1 MKNMTLPSMKQAQKM
16 QAQNGAGAAGA
27 WATSASRR
35 RRRRHG
41 HRGRQR
47 ASELVSIKI
56 DPEIVKAGDIPML
69 EDLVLAAVNEARSRS
84 EELMRDAMNRVAGPF
99 GGFPFV

>member
-1 MKNMTLPSMKQAQKM
+1 MTNIQALMKQAQKM
-16 QAQNGAGAAGA
+16 QAQMAQVQQELGEKRIEASAGGGMVTAVVNG
-27 WATSASRR
+27 
-35 RRRRHG
+35 
-41 HRGRQR
+41 RG
-47 ASELVSIKI
+47 ELVSIKI

>member
-1 MKNMTLPSMKQAQKM
+1 MTNIQALMKQAQKM
-16 QAQNGAGAAGA
+16 QAQMAQVQQELGEKRIEASTGGGMVTAVVNG
-27 WATSASRR
+27 
-35 RRRRHG
+35 
-41 HRGRQR
+41 RG
-47 ASELVSIKI
+47 ELVSIKI

>member
-1 MKNMTLPSMKQAQKM
+1 MKNIAAMMKQAQKM
-16 QAQNGAGAAGA
+16 QAQMAQVQEELGEKRVEASAGGGMVTAVVNG
-27 WATSASRR
+27 
-35 RRRRHG
+35 
-41 HRGRQR
+41 RG
-47 ASELVSIKI
+47 ELVQVKI

>member
-1 MKNMTLPSMKQAQKM
+1 MTNIQALMKQAQKM
-16 QAQNGAGAAGA
+16 QAQMAQVQQELGEKRIEASAGGGMVTAVVNG
-27 WATSASRR
+27 
-35 RRRRHG
+35 
-41 HRGRQR
+41 RG
-47 ASELVSIKI
+47 ELVSVKI
-56 DPEIVKAGDIPML
+56 DPEIVKSGDIPML